1 MMPYI
6 DFDLLYSKVKFGHL
20 GFCMGKTQTVDF
32 SEAVVAY
39 DIKFAN
45 SNQLNV
51 FFINPKV
58 KVIYW
63 PLSWMPQIQY
73 FYLL

>member
-6 DFDLLYSKVKFGHL
+6 DLDLLYSKVKFGHL

-51 FFINPKV
+51 F
-58 KVIYW
+58 
-63 PLSWMPQIQY
+63 L
-73 FYLL
+73 